1 MNAKE
6 ALQAALELIKVASFK
21 VDDLHR
27 RNPTIALIEQALAQP
42 DSELGALQTRITELE
57 AALRDVIARLP
68 RGSYAAEAAEK
79 ALEES

>member
-27 RNPTIALIEQALAQP
+27 RNPTIALIEQALAAQP
-42 DSELGALQTRITELE
+42 ASEPVPEMM
-57 AALRDVIARLP
+57 
-68 RGSYAAEAAEK
+68 K
-79 ALEES
+79 